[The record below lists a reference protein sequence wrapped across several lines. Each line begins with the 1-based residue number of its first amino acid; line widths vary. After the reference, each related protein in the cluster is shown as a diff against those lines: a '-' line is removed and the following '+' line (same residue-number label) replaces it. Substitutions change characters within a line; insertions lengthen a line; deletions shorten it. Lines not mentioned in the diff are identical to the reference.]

1 MTWWGMMLSMQ
12 GGNSLGMQMRLILPL
27 EWVGSLFLTLANAS
41 GLLWLWKTGRL
52 GWLGRRLQAAGQM
65 ALTNYLM
72 QSVICSLVFFGHG
85 LALYGSVPRT
95 GLAGVVAFI
104 WALQLTVSPWWLGR
118 YRFGPVEWLWRS
130 LTYWKRQPMALS
142 GG

>member
-1 MTWWGMMLSMQ
+1 M
-12 GGNSLGMQMRLILPL
+12 
-27 EWVGSLFLTLANAS
+27 GSLFLTLANAS